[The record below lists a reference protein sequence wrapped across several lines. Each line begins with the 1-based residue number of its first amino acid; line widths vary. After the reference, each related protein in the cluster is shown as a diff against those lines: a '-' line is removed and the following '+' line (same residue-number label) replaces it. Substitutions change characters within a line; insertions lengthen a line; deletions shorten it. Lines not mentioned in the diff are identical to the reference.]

1 MTTKTR
7 APSASTAT
15 STAGDTHQPST
26 QQLRLAVEEITGYA
40 HQAFDE
46 IAGVARLALL
56 AMETPNGQL
65 NTEPLAHAF
74 SVIRSLAQDMQ
85 NTIDYTAEAIDC
97 GYTDHMALRRI
108 KAWGDARNGGAA

>member
-7 APSASTAT
+7 APSASTTT
-15 STAGDTHQPST
+15 STAGDAQQPST
-26 QQLRLAVEEITGYA
+26 QQLRQTIEEIAGYA
-40 HQAFDE
+40 NQAFDE
-46 IAGVARLALL
+46 IAAVARLALL
-56 AMETPNGQL
+56 ALETPNGQR

-74 SVIRSLAQDMQ
+74 SVICSLAQDMQ